1 MTSESY
7 YEPLTVSVTAE
18 DAGKTVR
25 TVLERRLG
33 VSRRLLSKLKLT
45 DEGIT
50 LNGVRVY
57 TTARVK
63 EGDIIRIRMA
73 RESSD
78 DILPEPMPLSI
89 VYEDADLLV
98 VDKPAGLIVHPTHG
112 HYTGTLAGG
121 VVHHWQERGEI
132 VRFRP
137 VNRLDEHT
145 SGLIAI
151 AKNPYVHQQLSEQ
164 HRNGT
169 IRKVYRAYV
178 YGVPDPPAG
187 TVDAPIG
194 RTPGMPHVRT
204 VLPEGYPSVTHYATE
219 EIFGG
224 GRAAMVRLRL
234 ETGRTHQIRVH
245 MKHIGCPLIGD
256 GMYGPEEGRKVP
268 GWEEAAGRQALH
280 AETLGLLHP
289 VRRERM
295 EWTSPLPPELAALE
309 SRLRQ
314 ANDVPADA
322 PADAP
327 ANAPADSP
335 ADSP

>member
-98 VDKPAGLIVHPTHG
+98 VDKPAGLIV
-112 HYTGTLAGG
+112 
-121 VVHHWQERGEI
+121 
-132 VRFRP
+132 
-137 VNRLDEHT
+137 
-145 SGLIAI
+145 
-151 AKNPYVHQQLSEQ
+151 
-164 HRNGT
+164 
-169 IRKVYRAYV
+169 
-178 YGVPDPPAG
+178 
-187 TVDAPIG
+187 
-194 RTPGMPHVRT
+194 
-204 VLPEGYPSVTHYATE
+204 
-219 EIFGG
+219 
-224 GRAAMVRLRL
+224 
-234 ETGRTHQIRVH
+234 
-245 MKHIGCPLIGD
+245 
-256 GMYGPEEGRKVP
+256 
-268 GWEEAAGRQALH
+268 
-280 AETLGLLHP
+280 
-289 VRRERM
+289 
-295 EWTSPLPPELAALE
+295 
-309 SRLRQ
+309 
-314 ANDVPADA
+314 
-322 PADAP
+322 
-327 ANAPADSP
+327 
-335 ADSP
+335 